1 MKSVQRPTEMLYHD
15 DMKHCDIKFLA
26 NHNCDQIM
34 THNITH
40 PHFSAWMQ
48 LLLLVHTCALYSGP
62 ISILH
67 VTYFD
72 PGRKNL

>member
-40 PHFSAWMQ
+40 LHFSAWMQ
-48 LLLLVHTCALYSGP
+48 LLLLVHTCALNAHHDNSDTLSVGLP
-62 ISILH
+62 
-67 VTYFD
+67 
-72 PGRKNL
+72 